1 MTTRTEPQAVR
12 EIHEIRE
19 RFHEERK
26 HWTRAQRRAHY
37 DRIAEQA
44 AKRGLRVVSHESQPR
59 DAKHA

>member
-19 RFHEERK
+19 RLHEERK
-26 HWTRAQRRAHY
+26 HWTRSQRRAYY

-44 AKRGLRVVSHESQPR
+44 TKRGLRVVPHDSHR
-59 DAKHA
+59 HDAKHG